1 MRMSRVILFVTNVT
15 EVSEFYVRFFGFEAL
30 PGASSDWVELA
41 GEGCNLGIHKARG
54 GSSSGA
60 DSPAKIVFYCADVPE
75 AKKEFEA
82 QGLKFGKIMEFGDMR
97 FSDAADPAG
106 NPIQISN
113 R

>member
-1 MRMSRVILFVTNVT
+1 MSRVILFVANVA
-15 EVSEFYVRFFGFEAL
+15 EVSDFYVRHFGFKAL

-54 GSSSGA
+54 GSSGP

-75 AKKEFEA
+75 AKKAFEA
-82 QGLKFGKIMEFGDMR
+82 QGLKFGKVNEFGEMR
-97 FSDAADPAG
+97 FADAADPAG